1 MHLFSA
7 IPRKLIG
14 VENFQVSYAFNLYI
28 SGLNMGSMQLF
39 NTNSLSLTN
48 HVGKKNLSTR
58 IVDSGV
64 SIESRTK
71 LNKWAKN

>member
-1 MHLFSA
+1 V
-7 IPRKLIG
+7 R
-14 VENFQVSYAFNLYI
+14 YAFNLYI
-28 SGLNMGSMQLF
+28 WTQYGFDAALQYQF
-39 NTNSLSLTN
+39 SLSLTN

-64 SIESRTK
+64 SMESRAK

>member
-1 MHLFSA
+1 ML
-7 IPRKLIG
+7 LT
-14 VENFQVSYAFNLYI
+14 YI

-64 SIESRTK
+64 SMESRAK